1 VSEQI
6 TTIDI
11 NRADLEALIGLP
23 GIGEVLAKRIIS
35 HRPFI
40 GADDL
45 LRVPG
50 VGERAV
56 ERLKPYLAFASESE
70 AAPVTRAPTGGPSPA
85 PSVGVVGRHVARLT
99 GKAGHGVSRETM
111 LWICLGTGLVS
122 VILSVILTLAILA
135 GINGSLSVEQN
146 ESVRQLNRRAN
157 AAETRLEEMGSTI
170 DSIENRL
177 QAVEGLSGRMT
188 ALEQDF
194 AAVQQQMDA
203 ARSVLDSIQSTVSSL
218 SEQVGSLE
226 SRVSTFDAF
235 LRGVQRILQEIL
247 PDQPMEVAP

>member
-1 VSEQI
+1 
-6 TTIDI
+6 
-11 NRADLEALIGLP
+11 
-23 GIGEVLAKRIIS
+23 
-35 HRPFI
+35 
-40 GADDL
+40 
-45 LRVPG
+45 
-50 VGERAV
+50 
-56 ERLKPYLAFASESE
+56 
-70 AAPVTRAPTGGPSPA
+70 
-85 PSVGVVGRHVARLT
+85 
-99 GKAGHGVSRETM
+99 M

-203 ARSVLDSIQSTVSSL
+203 ARSALDSIQSTVSSL

>member
-11 NRADLEALIGLP
+11 NRADLKALVALP
-23 GIGEVLAKRIIS
+23 GIGEGLAKRIIS

-40 GADDL
+40 SADDL

-50 VGERAV
+50 IGEKAV
-56 ERLKPYLAFASESE
+56 ERLKPYLAFASENG
-70 AAPVTRAPTGGPSPA
+70 AAQTPGAPSTGRSPA
-85 PSVGVVGRHVARLT
+85 PSVGVAGRQGTSLT
-99 GKAGHGVSRETM
+99 GKGSHGVSRETL

-122 VILSVILTLAILA
+122 VILAVILTLAILA

-146 ESVRQLNRRAN
+146 ESVRELNRRAN
-157 AAETRLEEMGSTI
+157 IADTRLDEIGSSI

-188 ALEQDF
+188 ALEQEF
-194 AAVQQQMDA
+194 NAVLEQIDA
-203 ARSVLDSIQSTVSSL
+203 ARAELDGIRSTVSTL